1 MNGLPGWLT
10 DQQESAD
17 IEPLLTNAESFP
29 LESLAS
35 ESSAMTLRRF
45 GRTISLYTPLYLSN
59 YCSSGCAYC
68 GYASDRTTVR
78 RRLETEEVERE
89 LDSMKAMGIDDVL
102 LLTGERTFQAGFE
115 YLRAC
120 VELAAAR
127 MTRVSVES
135 FPMSVSEYAALANA
149 GCTGVTIY
157 QETYNPERYRK
168 LHRWGPKQD
177 FPDRL
182 EIPERALQA
191 GIKNIGIGTL
201 LGLSEPVEEALRLL
215 RHVRYL
221 AKTYWKAGLSVSFP
235 RLRPE
240 AGGFEPPYVVS
251 DRFFARMIFAFRIT
265 MPDIELVLSTRES
278 PAFRD
283 GMAGLAIT
291 RMSIASKTTVGG
303 YSHPAK
309 SRKGQF
315 DVHDDREVETFRAA
329 LKEKNIEPVFK
340 NWEPVYNGPNIGHVE
355 PAEQS

>member
-17 IEPLLTNAESFP
+17 IEPLLTNADSFP
-29 LESLAS
+29 LELLAS

-45 GRTISLYTPLYLSN
+45 GRTISLYAPLYLSN

-78 RRLETEEVERE
+78 RRLETEEVKRE

-102 LLTGERTFQAGFE
+102 LLTGERKPQAGFD
-115 YLRAC
+115 YLRHC
-120 VELAAAR
+120 VDIAAAR
-127 MTRVSVES
+127 MTRVSVEA
-135 FPMSVSEYAALANA
+135 FPMSVSEYAALADA
-149 GCTGVTIY
+149 GCTGITIY
-157 QETYNPERYRK
+157 QETYNPEQYRD

-177 FPDRL
+177 FLDRL
-182 EIPERALQA
+182 ETPERALQA
-191 GIKNIGIGTL
+191 GIKNIGIGAL
-201 LGLSEPVEEALRLL
+201 LGLSEPVEDALRLL
-215 RHVRYL
+215 RHVRHL

-240 AGGFEPPYVVS
+240 TGGFEPPYILS
-251 DRFFARMIFAFRIT
+251 DQFLARMIFAFRIA
-265 MPDIELVLSTRES
+265 MPDVELVLSTRES
-278 PAFRD
+278 PVFRD

-303 YSHPAK
+303 YSHHGS

-315 DVHDDREVETFRAA
+315 DVHDDRGVRAFCSV

-340 NWEPVYNGPNIGHVE
+340 NWEPVYNGPNTGHVE
-355 PAEQS
+355 PAGQS

>member
-1 MNGLPGWLT
+1 MNGIPGWLT

-35 ESSAMTLRRF
+35 ESSVMTLRRF

-191 GIKNIGIGTL
+191 GIKTVGVGAL
-201 LGLSEPVEEALRLL
+201 LGLSEPVEEALKLF
-215 RHVRYL
+215 RHVRHL
-221 AKTYWKAGLSVSFP
+221 GQTYWKAGLSVSFP
-235 RLRPE
+235 RIRPQT
-240 AGGFEPPYVVS
+240 GGFQPVFPVT
-251 DRFFARMIFAFRIT
+251 DHFLARMIFAFRIGL
-265 MPDIELVLSTRES
+265 PDVELVLSTRES
-278 PAFRD
+278 PSFRD
-283 GMAGLAIT
+283 GMAGVAIT
-291 RMSIASKTTVGG
+291 RMSIASRTTVGG
-303 YSHPAK
+303 YVEPGNNE
-309 SRKGQF
+309 KGQF
-315 DVHDDREVETFRAA
+315 EVYDDRSTEEFCKA
-329 LKEKNIEPVFK
+329 LQAKNIDPVFK
-340 NWEPVYNGPNIGHVE
+340 NWEPVYNGPSTELKPTISN
-355 PAEQS
+355 